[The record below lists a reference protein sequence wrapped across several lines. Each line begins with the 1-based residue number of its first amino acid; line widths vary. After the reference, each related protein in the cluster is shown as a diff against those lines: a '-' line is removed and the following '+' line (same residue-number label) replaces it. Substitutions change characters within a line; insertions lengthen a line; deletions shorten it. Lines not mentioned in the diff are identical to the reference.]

1 MAFSHHFD
9 PTVLREYDIRGVVGR
24 TLHPADAFAIGRVF
38 GSMLAEAGR
47 VAKGAA
53 AGDAAATGGG
63 AALGGGKRVAVGYDG
78 RLTSPD
84 LEQAVV
90 DGLRASGV
98 EALRVGRGPTPMLY
112 YAAAKLETDGAIMV
126 TGSHNPPD
134 YNGFKMMWGRKPFFG
149 QQILQ
154 IGKLAETG
162 KVVPEAAGGERA
174 VAIADDYVARLLT
187 DWDGGDRMLKVVWDN
202 GNGAAGDVLEKLVAS
217 LPGEH
222 FVLNGTIDGRFPAHH
237 PDPTVPANLAQL
249 IAEVRAR
256 KADIGIAFDGDA
268 DRIGLVDD
276 TGEILFG
283 DQLMVL
289 LARDVLKEH
298 PGATIIADVKA
309 SQVLFDEIAKAGG
322 NPLMWKTGHSLIK
335 SKMAETGSPLAGE
348 MSGHIFFADRWY
360 GFDDALYAAVR
371 TLGIIA
377 RMSGKLSAVRA
388 ALPQVI
394 NTPEVRFDCDDR
406 RKFAVIEE
414 VAARLKAEGAK
425 VSATDGVRVQTPD
438 GWWLLRASNTQAVLV
453 ARCEATS
460 SAGLDRLKAALVTQL
475 SASGL
480 AEPDFS
486 GSHAGH

>member
-1 MAFSHHFD
+1 MAFSHRFD
-9 PTVLREYDIRGVVGR
+9 PTVLREYDIRGIVGR

-38 GSMLAEAGR
+38 GSI
-47 VAKGAA
+47 VA
-53 AGDAAATGGG
+53 T
-63 AALGGGKRVAVGYDG
+63 GGGKRVAVGYDG
-78 RLTSPD
+78 RLTSPE
-84 LEQAVV
+84 LEQSLV
-90 DGLRASGV
+90 DGLKASGIEV
-98 EALRVGRGPTPMLY
+98 LRIGRGPTPMLY
-112 YAAAKLETDGAIMV
+112 YTATTKETDGAVMV

-134 YNGFKMMWGRKPFFG
+134 YNGFKMMLGRKPFFG

-154 IGKLAETG
+154 IGSLAEAGNVVAETTG
-162 KVVPEAAGGERA
+162 SEQKVE
-174 VAIADDYVARLLT
+174 IADDYVARLLA

-222 FVLNGTIDGRFPAHH
+222 VVLNGTIDGRFPAHH
-237 PDPTVPANLAQL
+237 PDPTVPANLVEL
-249 IAEVRAR
+249 IGKVRTHE
-256 KADIGIAFDGDA
+256 ADIGIAFDGDA

-276 TGEILFG
+276 TGQILFG
-283 DQLMVL
+283 DQLMVVL
-289 LARDVLKEH
+289 SRDVLKQH

-322 NPLMWKTGHSLIK
+322 SPLMWKTGHSLIK

-377 RMSGKLSAVRA
+377 RMNGKLSAVRD
-388 ALPQVI
+388 ALPHVI

-414 VAARLKAEGAK
+414 VAGRLSAEGAK
-425 VSATDGVRVQTPD
+425 VSLTDGVRVQTDD

-453 ARCEATS
+453 ARCEARS
-460 SAGLDRLKAALVTQL
+460 EEGLDRLKAALVKQL
-475 SASGL
+475 AASGL
-480 AEPDFS
+480 AAPDFS